1 MAKAMTDDS
10 NRQLGLFGDQPDS
23 RRSGGRRKTVQ
34 LAEAAASLA
43 EVARA
48 VPAGVHLGT
57 SSWSFPGWEGIV
69 YGEKFSESILAKRG
83 LGAYAAHPLFN
94 TVGIDRTYYRPI
106 DVETFAAYANETDPA
121 FRFLVKAHEFLT
133 IPRFPM
139 HPRYG
144 ARKGQRNEMFLNA
157 AYARDAV
164 VQPFVEGLKGRGGP
178 LLFQFSPL
186 GVRTETEAQRFAERI
201 HAFLSALPRGPL
213 YAVEV
218 RDTRIL
224 GKAYFDAVQS
234 AGAVHCVN
242 VHPSMPEPAA
252 QLRLT
257 TQGTPRALVVRW
269 MLGGSLDFEE
279 ARERYRP
286 FNRLVDEAPAIRVE
300 IADAAINATV
310 ANVPVYVIANNKAEG
325 SAPLTLAALARAI
338 VDRRGRSAG

>member
-1 MAKAMTDDS
+1 MTDES

-23 RRSGGRRKTVQ
+23 PRSDGRRKTVQ

-43 EVARA
+43 DVARA
-48 VPAGVHLGT
+48 VPPGVHLGT

-94 TVGIDRTYYRPI
+94 TVGLDRTYYRPI
-106 DVETFAAYANETDPA
+106 DAETFAGYANETDPA
-121 FRFLVKAHEFLT
+121 FHFLVKAHEFST
-133 IPRFPM
+133 VPRFSM
-139 HPRYG
+139 HSRYG
-144 ARKGQRNEMFLNA
+144 ERKGQRNEMFLNA
-157 AYARDAV
+157 SYARDAV
-164 VQPFVEGLKGRGGP
+164 VQPFVEGLKGRAGP

-201 HAFLSALPRGPL
+201 HAFLSALPNGPL
-213 YAVEV
+213 YAIEV

-224 GKAYFDAVQS
+224 GKAYFDAVHG

-242 VHPSMPEPAA
+242 VHPSMPDPAA
-252 QLRLT
+252 QLRFAT
-257 TQGTPRALVVRW
+257 RGTPRALVVRW
-269 MLGGSLDFEE
+269 MLGGALNFEE

-286 FNRLVDEAPAIRVE
+286 FNRLVDEAPATRVE
-300 IADAAINATV
+300 IADAAINAAV

-338 VDRRGRSAG
+338 VDRKGSLGSGS